1 MKIRVKVLA
10 GGVSEKS
17 IDVEQGSTYY
27 DVLACLKINPE
38 TVIIMVDGRP
48 VPMDEMVS
56 ADYLEIL
63 RVVSGG

>member
-1 MKIRVKVLA
+1 MKIQVKVLA

-38 TVIIMVDGRP
+38 TVIVMVDSKP
-48 VPMDEMVS
+48 VPVDEMVS
-56 ADYLEIL
+56 TDYLEIL

>member
-17 IDVEQGSTYY
+17 IDIEQGSTYY

-38 TVIIMVDGRP
+38 TVIIMVDHRP
-48 VPMDEMVS
+48 VPVDEMVS
-56 ADYLEIL
+56 TDYLEIL

>member
-10 GGVSEKS
+10 GGVNEKS